1 MTVTSPPFQTSFSSD
16 DEKLIYISIYEE
28 CVKVCVFI
36 AFPVCFITLHYWLIQ
51 CNADWAVVAAH
62 LAGVDAGAGDAR
74 GDCRRG

>member
-1 MTVTSPPFQTSFSSD
+1 MRGASRFACLSRPLV
-16 DEKLIYISIYEE
+16 
-28 CVKVCVFI
+28 
-36 AFPVCFITLHYWLIQ
+36 LHYWLIQ